1 MLNSGSLRKSM
12 KRDVTATK
20 DRSKVSFKFV
30 VFPFFFGKGTRQPS
44 HLRTDKDLPWDTEKN
59 KSLFSVSQGKMYSSW
74 EMGKALVRVRA
85 EGSTPT

>member
-1 MLNSGSLRKSM
+1 M

-20 DRSKVSFKFV
+20 HRSEVSFKFV

-59 KSLFSVSQGKMYSSW
+59 K
-74 EMGKALVRVRA
+74 
-85 EGSTPT
+85 